1 MSDRNRPG
9 ALRRELTGKAKRVV
23 GVFVF
28 MAGAGIVLDSPAIW
42 VGAAI
47 MLGGVAA
54 FLWGIAD
61 TRVREGLALHEH
73 DSHPSAAATRP
84 TEGHL

>member
-1 MSDRNRPG
+1 MSDGNRPG
-9 ALRRELTGKAKRVV
+9 AVQRELAGKAKRVV

-28 MAGAGIVLDSPAIW
+28 MSGAGIVLDSRAVW

-61 TRVREGLALHEH
+61 TRVREALALHEH
-73 DSHPSAAATRP
+73 ETHASAAATRP

>member
-1 MSDRNRPG
+1 MTDGNRPG
-9 ALRRELTGKAKRVV
+9 TVQRDLTGKAKRVV

-28 MAGAGIVLDSPAIW
+28 MSGAGIVLDSRAIW

-47 MLGGVAA
+47 MLAGVAA
-54 FLWGIAD
+54 FLWGIVH
-61 TRVREGLALHEH
+61 TRVREALVLHEH
-73 DSHPSAAATRP
+73 ESHASAAATRP